1 MTMRW
6 TLIALTF
13 GLSLTSGVYVAAAA
27 TTKDFLYRCS
37 IDEVRCA
44 ARIKEVARAIQNP
57 PPGQRAPAQLC
68 FPRGLSDE
76 GLAGE
81 VTHWI
86 DEQVPSLDN
95 KDEFDSIAAALTAL
109 YSCGGIQGLEG
120 D

>member
-1 MTMRW
+1 MRW
-6 TLIALTF
+6 TLTMLAL
-13 GLSLTSGVYVAAAA
+13 GLSLAIGADVASAA

-37 IDEVRCA
+37 IDEDRCA
-44 ARIKEVARAIQNP
+44 ARIKEVARVIQNP

-68 FPRGLSDE
+68 FPKGLSDE
-76 GLAGE
+76 GLVGE

-86 DEQVPSLDN
+86 GEQVPALDN

>member
-1 MTMRW
+1 MRW
-6 TLIALTF
+6 TLTLAF
-13 GLSLTSGVYVAAAA
+13 GLSLAGVDAALAA

-37 IDEVRCA
+37 TDETRCA
-44 ARIKEVARAIQNP
+44 ARIKEVARIIQNP

-68 FPRGLSDE
+68 FPSGLSDE
-76 GLAGE
+76 GLVGE

-95 KDEFDSIAAALTAL
+95 KNDFDSIAAALTAL
-109 YSCGGIQGLEG
+109 YSCGGVRGWEG